1 MGHTA
6 VGPGSRDQRLAVCS
20 DRMLAVESRKNTWIS
35 FWNKFEFKKF
45 NIYNTSR
52 WVMSPQKISFMDNP
66 EVGES
71 YKWKQ
76 RKKEKK
82 AKVRVNNDQITS
94 FLGPREVGE
103 K

>member
-1 MGHTA
+1 
-6 VGPGSRDQRLAVCS
+6 
-20 DRMLAVESRKNTWIS
+20 
-35 FWNKFEFKKF
+35 
-45 NIYNTSR
+45 
-52 WVMSPQKISFMDNP
+52 MSPKKISFMDNP